1 MNLAIIFFIF
11 ESNLSR
17 LAQITGCVMSILQF
31 HLVIL
36 LFDSILFYACAF
48 LNFYSLSISLYLR
61 SFTSTLTKLCHVIS
75 YTLPIIRTIIHPKVK
90 HGGNTF
96 EWKDICASNNIG
108 LGTVYEFPCVRLT
121 PMDLFQEAS
130 WYMTETDRV
139 SWYKAGI
146 QENVVVPRIG
156 RFGIMTTSCAPACGE
171 LLNARI
177 SSGKTLNL
185 FGDLTA
191 MEMNYPC
198 RICIET
204 TYEATMDQITNVAT
218 GLFDVMAQQLQ
229 RSYAVAETAN
239 DGAKMVEIGT
249 LLQKVGVIYA
259 KVDRAAMEEFFMYNT
274 TRGIYGQLG
283 ARPYLEKYDAV
294 NAGCGSCMTP
304 LANRVGVLMTNN
316 AGMTGDEAL
325 ALIAGGD
332 LKAHADAPFNSVNT
346 AGNPFPLS
354 LPSYA
359 GPVGG
364 SGVSFAGQLLS
375 SSAYFDLENAKN
387 ATLWNPLFGATG
399 GDGAAGIVDPSDSF
413 WISTVETDPVYKWF
427 MAGETKL
434 TARKYYGTSA
444 YRVQCLIYVVSFI

>member
-1 MNLAIIFFIF
+1 
-11 ESNLSR
+11 
-17 LAQITGCVMSILQF
+17 MSILQF

-61 SFTSTLTKLCHVIS
+61 SFTSTLTKSCHVIS